1 MPGTVH
7 PRPVSAP
14 GTWGGK
20 GAAALVAQ
28 KATLDLHRGGAL
40 RKRESSLQEDAV
52 KIAAPHNAQAL
63 INVQCSGS
71 ALNPGNTTAP
81 QDGVTADKRKPR
93 RQGTNS
99 CA

>member
-1 MPGTVH
+1 MPGSVH
-7 PRPVSAP
+7 PRPMSAP
-14 GTWGGK
+14 GTWSGK

-40 RKRESSLQEDAV
+40 RERESSLRKNAV
-52 KIAAPHNAQAL
+52 KITAPHYAQAL
-63 INVQCSGS
+63 INVESSGS
-71 ALNPGNTTAP
+71 ALNPGNATAP
-81 QDGVTADKRKPR
+81 QDGVIADKRKPR